1 MTQSVL
7 LCIHE
12 EEGRQNV
19 SRLQKDFFFF
29 FSWKITHPGISALQT
44 PADSMIAKQDI
55 LEVAR
60 KWAQKKENPV
70 IK

>member
-1 MTQSVL
+1 MFQGFRK
-7 LCIHE
+7 I
-12 EEGRQNV
+12 
-19 SRLQKDFFFF
+19 FFFF
-29 FSWKITHPGISALQT
+29 FSWRITHPGISALQT

>member
-12 EEGRQNV
+12 EEGRENV
-19 SRLQKDFFFF
+19 SGLQKDFFFF
-29 FSWKITHPGISALQT
+29 SWRITHPGISALQT